1 MESTQDIT
9 NAEPTAAAEAVEQPQ
24 IKPKFYFGTTQWDRD
39 QSVIIKQILID
50 DYKNY
55 ESENDHTRY
64 MVTIELNKIIKD
76 WIKECGKKDKK
87 KLSKEEIENSGGKLF
102 EFGSYRLGVHSP
114 GTDIDALC
122 LAPRHIDRDEDFFGE
137 LPNILRK
144 TPGVEKLI
152 EVREAFV
159 PCIKMI
165 YKNVDIDLLFARVEY
180 KFIPDD
186 FEDLQDNSILRN
198 CDSNTIRSLN
208 GRRATDAILEHVK
221 GNLPTFQLTLR
232 CIKLWAKNR
241 GIYSNVFGYCG
252 GVAYAILVAYICK
265 ENPNLET
272 CQLLDTFFRYYRYR
286 EWNYN
291 NPIHLCPILN
301 DPELVKFKIEDESL
315 FYKQDQH
322 ADFFPIITPAFPSM
336 NSTYNV
342 SLTTRNI
349 MITEM
354 EKAMEITKH
363 MMKQKTNNKTSWKR
377 LFKKFPFFK
386 AYSHFIQISILSE
399 T

>member
-1 MESTQDIT
+1 M
-9 NAEPTAAAEAVEQPQ
+9 
-24 IKPKFYFGTTQWDRD
+24 
-39 QSVIIKQILID
+39 
-50 DYKNY
+50 
-55 ESENDHTRY
+55 
-64 MVTIELNKIIKD
+64 TIELNKIIKD
-76 WIKECGKKDKK
+76 WIKECGRR
-87 KLSKEEIENSGGKLF
+87 ENQRQEVIENSGGKLF

-122 LAPRHIDRDEDFFGE
+122 LAPRHIDRDKHFFGI
-137 LPNILRK
+137 LPDILRN

-152 EVREAFV
+152 EVKEAFV

-180 KFIPDD
+180 KEIPDN
-186 FEDLQDNSILRN
+186 FESLQDDSILRN
-198 CDSNTIRSLN
+198 CDSNSIKSLN

-221 GNLPTFQLTLR
+221 NNLTTFQLTLR

-265 ENPNLET
+265 ENPQLET

-286 EWNYN
+286 DWNCN
-291 NPIHLCPILN
+291 NPIHLGPIKN
-301 DPELVKFKIEDESL
+301 DTAMVQFPIDEAL
-315 FYKQDQH
+315 FYKQDQN

-349 MITEM
+349 MITEI

-363 MMKQKTNNKTSWKR
+363 MMKQKTNNKISWKR

-386 AYSHFIQISILSE
+386 AFSHFI
-399 T
+399 